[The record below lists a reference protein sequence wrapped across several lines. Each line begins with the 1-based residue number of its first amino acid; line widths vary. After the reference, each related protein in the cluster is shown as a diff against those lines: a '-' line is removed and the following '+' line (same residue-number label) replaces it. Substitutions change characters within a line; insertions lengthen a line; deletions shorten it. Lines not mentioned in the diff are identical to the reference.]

1 MNSSSTVRDP
11 VCHKTCLH
19 SKRVACHPLVLAREF
34 TDSVSRSY
42 IDEIGKQTV
51 DGWLYS
57 ITRRLLANN

>member
-19 SKRVACHPLVLAREF
+19 SKRVACRPLVLDREF

-42 IDEIGKQTV
+42 INETGKQTM
-51 DGWLYS
+51 DSRLYS